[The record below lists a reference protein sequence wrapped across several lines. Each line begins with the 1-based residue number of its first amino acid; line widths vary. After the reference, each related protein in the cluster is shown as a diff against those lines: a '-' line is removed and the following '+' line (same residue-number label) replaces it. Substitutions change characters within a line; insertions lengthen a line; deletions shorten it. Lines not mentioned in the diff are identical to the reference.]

1 MSTPTPP
8 APEIV
13 EGKKGDTPQPIAW
26 YKSQRFIILVQ
37 SNVLLIL
44 GWLLQVL
51 SATPIEWM
59 WRQIGVAI
67 IGNVMLML
75 KDWWSPTVIAPFA
88 VLNKKNVGGAP

>member
-1 MSTPTPP
+1 M
-8 APEIV
+8 
-13 EGKKGDTPQPIAW
+13 
-26 YKSQRFIILVQ
+26 Q